1 MVRRGRPKTEKGQ
14 KVLAGLK
21 LFPNEKERAA
31 QLAQKQG
38 YSLSQ
43 YCRLA
48 VLERLER
55 DEKLQA
61 QIKTD

>member
-1 MVRRGRPKTEKGQ
+1 MVQRGRPKNERGQ
-14 KVLAGLK
+14 KVLTGLK
-21 LFPNEKERAA
+21 LFSDEKDRAIQQA
-31 QLAQKQG
+31 QEQG

-55 DEKLQA
+55 DEKL
-61 QIKTD
+61 

>member
-1 MVRRGRPKTEKGQ
+1 MAQRGRPKTALGS
-14 KVLAGLK
+14 KVQTGLK
-21 LFPNEKERAA
+21 LFPDEKEKAIR
-31 QLAQKQG
+31 LAEKQG

-55 DEKLQA
+55 DEKL
-61 QIKTD
+61 